1 MANFSRM
8 EREKNTTLAKNVM
21 MLMAAQL
28 ITKIMGLIYR
38 IIIINI
44 NGFGDEGNGYYSVG
58 YTIYS
63 VLLTLSSIGVP
74 NVIAKLISER
84 MASGDCRGSQRILKV
99 CFGLFL
105 TISFV
110 SACLLYFGADFIA
123 AHILHIPDVAY
134 TMKALAPAVFFASAI
149 AVFRGYFSGLGSLKA
164 TSVSQVVE
172 QFFNC
177 VLSIVFVYLCIG
189 QGSAVMAAAG
199 NLSTSASVLL
209 AFVFLL
215 FFYLRR
221 RGEIRAA
228 CRTQTAPTED
238 RSARELLKMILALSI
253 PMAVGSLISAM
264 NDFID
269 SFTITNCI
277 QTAYTG
283 ILTTKEA
290 LEAKA
295 AGAAGVLSKVNT
307 IINMPLAINTAFST
321 ALVPAISA
329 AVAKQDHALA
339 GKKLSFSLF
348 ASLVIAFPCAAGL
361 AVLADPILTMLYPNA
376 SDGAGLLA
384 LSVIP
389 LIFLAL
395 TCVINGGLY
404 GLGEV
409 RLPAVSLG
417 VGALIK
423 LMLNFLLIRQPTIH
437 IYGAVISSIVC
448 DVVVFALVFRAL
460 RRRLPLS
467 LRLRHHVLRPALCS
481 AVMGAAVFLIHRL
494 LNAAVGNTI
503 ATVVAIL
510 AGVLLYLA
518 LVIYAHV
525 FTQAELLA
533 LPGGARLSHL
543 LMKLGLYREDDHE
556 AA

>member
-1 MANFSRM
+1 MADTTRI
-8 EREKNTTLAKNVM
+8 EREKNTSLAKNVM
-21 MLMAAQL
+21 MLMVAQL
-28 ITKIMGLIYR
+28 ITKVMGLIYR
-38 IIIINI
+38 IVIINI
-44 NGFGDEGNGYYSVG
+44 DGFGNEGNGYYSVG

-74 NVIAKLISER
+74 NVIAKLVSER
-84 MASGDCRGSQRILKV
+84 IASGDCRGSQRVLKV

-110 SACLLYFGADFIA
+110 SACLLYFGADLIA
-123 AHILHIPDVAY
+123 TYILHIPDVAY

-149 AVFRGYFSGLGSLKA
+149 AVFRGYFSGMGSLKA

-177 VLSIVFVYLCIG
+177 VLSIVFVCLCIG

-199 NLSTSASVLL
+199 NLSTSASVLI

-221 RGEIRAA
+221 RKEVQSA
-228 CRTQTAPTED
+228 CRAQTVPTDD
-238 RSARELLKMILALSI
+238 RSTRDMLKMVLALSI

-264 NDFID
+264 NDFVD

-277 QTAYTG
+277 QAAYADV
-283 ILTTKEA
+283 LPTKEA
-290 LEAKA
+290 LEAQAAAA
-295 AGAAGVLSKVNT
+295 AGTLSKINT

-329 AVAKQDHALA
+329 AVAKNDRALA

-348 ASLVIAFPCAAGL
+348 SSLVIVFPCATGL
-361 AVLADPILTMLYPNA
+361 AVLARPILQLLYPNA

-395 TCVINGGLY
+395 TCIINGGLY
-404 GLGEV
+404 GLGEA
-409 RLPAVSLG
+409 RLPAASLA
-417 VGALIK
+417 VGAVLK
-423 LMLNFLLIRQPTIH
+423 LVLNLVLIRQPAIN

-448 DVVVFALVFRAL
+448 DVVVFALVLRAL
-460 RRRLPLS
+460 CRRLPLE
-467 LRLRHHVLRPALCS
+467 LRFGHHVLRPALCS
-481 AVMGAAVFLIHRL
+481 IAMGAVVFGVHRL
-494 LNAAVGNTI
+494 LDVFVGNAI
-503 ATVVAIL
+503 ATAVAIVI
-510 AGVLLYLA
+510 GVVLYL
-518 LVIYAHV
+518 V
-525 FTQAELLA
+525 FIVGARIFTKEELLS
-533 LPGGARLSHL
+533 LPGGTRLAGL
-543 LMKLGLYREDDHE
+543 LTKLGVYRKDEQ
-556 AA
+556 